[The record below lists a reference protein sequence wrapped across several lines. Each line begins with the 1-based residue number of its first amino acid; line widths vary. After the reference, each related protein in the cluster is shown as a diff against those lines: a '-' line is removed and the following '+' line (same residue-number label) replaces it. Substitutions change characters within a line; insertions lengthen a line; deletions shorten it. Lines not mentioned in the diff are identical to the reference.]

1 MELRFEDVRL
11 RYKQKSNVF
20 RIGPISKVKKLLVH
34 GLMVGPMVE
43 PRLNR

>member
-20 RIGPISKVKKLLVH
+20 KTGPISELKKLLVH
-34 GLMVGPMVE
+34 GLMVGPMVQ
-43 PRLNR
+43 PRSNR